1 MRTSAPS
8 SLHVPLQYFIRCAIT
23 AATVVSF
30 LSVVYVTPAK
40 AQDMEEL
47 QEQVASIFAQS
58 CAQVGCHAGSD
69 AQMGMNLE
77 RETFVGHTVGAA
89 SRERPDLEI
98 VHPGNPDSSY
108 LVMKVR
114 GHEDIVGA
122 PMPFTGNRLSEQEIA
137 SIENWIDA
145 LADVDV
151 DALTQGTP
159 AKSAHP
165 FDGWK
170 VVNVPT
176 TRMVDGGLWFFLISH
191 RFNPELSAGY
201 DAFYGLDGSSI
212 IFLNLGYAPTDD
224 LLFVLGRSNASDN
237 VELQAKYRF
246 LQQTSESTR
255 PVSLAAQLT
264 TNWITEKTAGENRL
278 RSEAFKFG
286 GQLIASRDF
295 GGKVGLLVAPGILLN
310 QSESLSGEHVLVTL
324 GLGTRWRFHRNLSL
338 LAEWV
343 PILSGYERT
352 RTFGNENR
360 FDSWGGG
367 LEITV
372 GGHVFQI
379 IVTNSAGLTTD
390 QYMRGGD
397 LDITEPDMRLGFNIF
412 RLLQF

>member
-1 MRTSAPS
+1 MRASAPAS
-8 SLHVPLQYFIRCAIT
+8 YHVRFQHSIRCAT
-23 AATVVSF
+23 VSAAVAFF
-30 LSVVYVTPAK
+30 LSVFYVSPAD
-40 AQDMEEL
+40 AQDITEL

-58 CAQVGCHAGSD
+58 CARVGCHAGSD
-69 AQMGMNLE
+69 AQMGMNLG
-77 RETFVGHTVGAA
+77 RETFVGHTVGEP
-89 SRERPDLEI
+89 SRERPDLAI
-98 VHPGNPDSSY
+98 VDPGNPDSSY

-122 PMPFTGNRLSEQEIA
+122 PMPFTGTRLSEQEIA
-137 SIENWIDA
+137 SIEDWINA
-145 LADVDV
+145 LAGVDV
-151 DALTQGTP
+151 EALTQGMP
-159 AKSAHP
+159 GKSAHP

-246 LQQTSESTR
+246 FQQTSESTR
-255 PVSLAAQLT
+255 PVGLAAQAT
-264 TNWITEKTAGENRL
+264 MNWITEKAAGEDRL
-278 RSEAFKFG
+278 RSEAFKFA

-310 QSESLSGEHVLVTL
+310 QSESLSGEDVLVTI
-324 GLGTRWRFHRNLSL
+324 GLGTRWRFYRNLSL

-343 PILSGYERT
+343 PILAGYERT

-360 FDSWGGG
+360 FDTWGGG

-397 LDITEPDMRLGFNIF
+397 LDITKPDMRLGFNIF